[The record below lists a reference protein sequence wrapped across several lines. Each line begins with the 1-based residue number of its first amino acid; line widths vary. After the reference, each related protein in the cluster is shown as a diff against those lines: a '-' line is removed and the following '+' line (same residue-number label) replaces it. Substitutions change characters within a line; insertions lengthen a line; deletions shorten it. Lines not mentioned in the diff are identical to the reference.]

1 MLRITFDFDEIS
13 QKVNNLKVTTIN
25 DTKDSK
31 YDVEL
36 DENKLNLTPNAIT
49 KLQAVAGD
57 RIAVNYWQVDNQ
69 TTYPIIS
76 KAEVFTD
83 GMDGNKMTKK
93 GTVSFKGQN
102 RTSLLQYGSLF
113 TFSEFKDK
121 SGNVRNDVFILTPV
135 EDDRETISDS
145 ATLIEEEQHI
155 DELNN
160 DSSVQEISE
169 ILEEDSYADSLPF

>member
-1 MLRITFDFDEIS
+1 
-13 QKVNNLKVTTIN
+13 
-25 DTKDSK
+25 
-31 YDVEL
+31 
-36 DENKLNLTPNAIT
+36 
-49 KLQAVAGD
+49 
-57 RIAVNYWQVDNQ
+57 
-69 TTYPIIS
+69 
-76 KAEVFTD
+76 
-83 GMDGNKMTKK
+83 MTKK